1 MVDSIKKKPHHEN
14 RPLAC
19 SRYQIQPL
27 KCKGADCDATH
38 HFGNGWRTPPRN
50 SGGVGFKPVLCI
62 SQTTVYRWMTP
73 VERSWDALSESFWRR
88 WFYYILQSSE
98 RTPKKKKG
106 RNLLLQSHPRTTKE
120 FIGFYARTAFFGIVA
135 RVALKQLDHW
145 FLSWTFFFTDSK
157 VNDRNFSGRR
167 KKTLTIRWRTS

>member
-98 RTPKKKKG
+98 RTPKKKRQKLTSPKPSAHHQ
-106 RNLLLQSHPRTTKE
+106 RVHWLLRQNSFFWDSGTGCTKATWSLVL
-120 FIGFYARTAFFGIVA
+120 ILDFFLYRLEGK
-135 RVALKQLDHW
+135 R
-145 FLSWTFFFTDSK
+145 S
-157 VNDRNFSGRR
+157 
-167 KKTLTIRWRTS
+167 